1 MIMIKPF
8 LFLSFLFCFSISH
21 AQFGALDI
29 AEAAEAIVDDEVVYD
44 PSYFSMA
51 YPNGDVP
58 SDRGV
63 CTDAVIR
70 AYRELGIDLQRSVHE
85 DMNSNFAVY
94 PQRWGLKGPD
104 KNIDHRRVPNLM
116 TFFERKGKVLP
127 NERPFEPGEI
137 VCWDLGSGILHI
149 GMISSARAA
158 SGNYLVVH
166 NIGGGQVLEDVLFR
180 FELIGHYLYLGP
192 S

>member
-85 DMNSNFAVY
+85 DMNSNFAV
-94 PQRWGLKGPD
+94 
-104 KNIDHRRVPNLM
+104 
-116 TFFERKGKVLP
+116 
-127 NERPFEPGEI
+127 
-137 VCWDLGSGILHI
+137 
-149 GMISSARAA
+149 
-158 SGNYLVVH
+158 
-166 NIGGGQVLEDVLFR
+166 
-180 FELIGHYLYLGP
+180 
-192 S
+192 